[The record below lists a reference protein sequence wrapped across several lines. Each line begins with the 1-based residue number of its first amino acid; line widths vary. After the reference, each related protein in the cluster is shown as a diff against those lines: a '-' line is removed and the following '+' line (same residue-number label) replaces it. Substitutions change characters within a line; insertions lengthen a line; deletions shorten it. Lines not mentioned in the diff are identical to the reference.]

1 MIPARPSQ
9 APEPGYAGDDTQGSG
24 IASMDELR
32 GIDINLIVVLDAVLE
47 ERNLTRAGEA
57 IGMTQP
63 AVSSSVAKLRTIIG
77 DPLLVRSGRSFELT
91 ERARKLQPFV
101 REAVNQ
107 VGRTFNLRPMFDPL
121 TSDRQFRIAAS
132 DYALSVMTA
141 PLLRVLAEEAPN
153 ASVEFDSLVEVD
165 PVDLLRKDVVV
176 ASANRGVPGKRQ
188 SLFSDTFVCLV
199 SADHPRLKDGEFTL
213 EDLAAMPYID
223 VTFSEDVIMVANDAL
238 VEAGVTP
245 RVAMQVP
252 GFLPVPYMIEGTEMY
267 GFVPARVAEIF
278 SARLG
283 LTVAKTPLS
292 HRTLVEAVHWHP
304 SKNDDP
310 ALRWLVGILRKTA
323 ERVEFETADAEGV
336 DSEGADA

>member
-9 APEPGYAGDDTQGSG
+9 AQEPDYAGGDTQGSG
-24 IASMDELR
+24 ISSMDELR

-91 ERARKLQPFV
+91 ERALQLQPVV
-101 REAVNQ
+101 REAVNE
-107 VGRTFNLRPMFDPL
+107 VGRTFNLRPMFDAVA
-121 TSDRQFRIAAS
+121 SERQFRIAAS

-141 PLLRVLAEEAPN
+141 PLLAVLAEEAPN
-153 ASVEFDSLVEVD
+153 ASVEFDALLEVD
-165 PVDLLRKDVVV
+165 PVDLLRKDVIV

-199 SADHPRLKDGEFTL
+199 NAAHPRLKNGELTL
-213 EDLAAMPYID
+213 EDLSEMPYVD
-223 VTFSEDVIMVANDAL
+223 VAFGNDVVMVANDAL
-238 VEAGVTP
+238 AEAGVVP
-245 RVAMQVP
+245 RIAMRVP
-252 GFLPVPYMIEGTEMY
+252 GFLPVPYMLESTEMY
-267 GFVPARVAEIF
+267 GFVPARVADIF
-278 SARLG
+278 SSRLG
-283 LTVAKTPLS
+283 LTVAKTPLT

-323 ERVEFETADAEGV
+323 ERVEFDAP
-336 DSEGADA
+336 DSEVVEA

>member
-1 MIPARPSQ
+1 
-9 APEPGYAGDDTQGSG
+9 
-24 IASMDELR
+24 MDELR

-63 AVSSSVAKLRTIIG
+63 AVSSSLAKLRTIID
-77 DPLLVRSGRSFELT
+77 DPLLVRAGRSFDLT
-91 ERARKLQPFV
+91 ERATQLQPLV
-101 REAVNQ
+101 REAVNE
-107 VGRTFNLRPMFDPL
+107 VARTFDLRPMFDPA
-121 TSDRQFRIAAS
+121 TSDRQFRIVAS

-141 PLLRVLAEEAPN
+141 PLLAVLAEEAPN
-153 ASVEFDSLVEVD
+153 TSVEFDALLEVD
-165 PVDLLRKDVVV
+165 PVDLLRKDVIV

-199 SADHPRLKDGEFTL
+199 SADHPRLVDGRLTL
-213 EDLAAMPYID
+213 EDLSEMPYID
-223 VTFSEDVIMVANDAL
+223 VSFADEVVMVANDAL
-238 VEAGVTP
+238 LEAGVNP
-245 RVAMQVP
+245 RIAMRVP
-252 GFLPVPYMIEGTEMY
+252 GFLPMPYMIEGTEMF

-278 SARLG
+278 AGRLG
-283 LTVAKTPLS
+283 LTVAQTPLS

-323 ERVEFETADAEGV
+323 ERVEFEI
-336 DSEGADA
+336 SESDEAVEI